1 MKWKEER
8 ESGREEGHSKEE
20 VNFRMKQTKVD
31 QRGSFIG
38 RKKLSEFSAM
48 DGRNNVR
55 SNRRSCVKVTRRS
68 RSP

>member
-8 ESGREEGHSKEE
+8 ESGREEGHGKEE

-38 RKKLSEFSAM
+38 
-48 DGRNNVR
+48 
-55 SNRRSCVKVTRRS
+55 
-68 RSP
+68 